1 MARTFLFVDEAGN
14 FDFSSKGSKYFIL
27 TSVALDGCTV
37 GDELLEL
44 RRTLVWEGME
54 LADAFHT
61 TTDMQTVRDRVFAL
75 LHERRFR
82 IDTTIFEKRKTR
94 PSRQSE
100 QGMYEL
106 AWYLHMQYVAPRI
119 ANADDELMVV
129 GASIS
134 TNRRR
139 ATFASAVAKVVAQ
152 TVRAAT
158 VRTAHRPAST
168 DPCLQVADY
177 CCWAIQ
183 RKWERDDPRSYVLIQ
198 DTIRSEFEPFGIGRT
213 CITRHEDGWLSG
225 FPEDPR
231 GVLSPAALPEQRY
244 L

>member
-1 MARTFLFVDEAGN
+1 MGRKYLFVDEAGN
-14 FDFSSKGSKYFIL
+14 FDFSARGSKYFIL

-44 RRTLVWEGME
+44 RRVLIWEGIE
-54 LADAFHT
+54 LSDAFHAT
-61 TTDMQTVRDRVFAL
+61 SEKQAVRDRVYAL
-75 LHERRFR
+75 LQGHRFR
-82 IDTTIFEKRKTR
+82 IDATIFEKCKTQ

-100 QGMYEL
+100 EALYAL
-106 AWYLHMQYVAPRI
+106 AWYQHMKYVAPRI
-119 ANADDELMVV
+119 AHADDELMVV

-139 ATFASAVAKVVAQ
+139 ADFARAVAEVVHQ
-152 TVRAAT
+152 TARTAT
-158 VRTAHRPAST
+158 VRTAYWPANT

-198 DTIRSEFEPFGIGRT
+198 DKIRSEFEPFRVGRT
-213 CITRHEDGWLSG
+213 I
-225 FPEDPR
+225 
-231 GVLSPAALPEQRY
+231 Y
-244 L
+244 Y